1 MCKKNEFIVY
11 NCRYMM
17 KKILCFATVLFL
29 SLSGGAVITA
39 GERTVPVDIFILVDK
54 SLSMEESQIFPDLKK
69 WTDEQ
74 LTGQMLVEGDWL
86 TIYQFYGKAENVLT
100 LTINNEEDKARVK
113 EAFVSIIPDGKFT
126 DIGLALDTIKAS
138 LDKRLGN
145 GRYKIM
151 LLLTDLRQEA
161 PWTSKYPGIIDPFK
175 SPYLAEA
182 RTVDHGG
189 WYEITLDMDIHDQV
203 VTLSRELFKT
213 IETLEGTSHE
223 TLSEGQKYFDIQTSG
238 ETAVSMD
245 TGAITGGTGTIS
257 QGNYSAETVDGQVV
271 RQNYTEGGTGIARMI
286 DTWEENPE
294 YESADQE
301 QRVAGGGFNIPAN
314 YLYIGGVILLLLL
327 LIVVIGL
334 IRSRK
339 PSDDKKN
346 PAKAVDLMDFNRWDK

>member
-11 NCRYMM
+11 NHCYMM
-17 KKILCFATVLFL
+17 KKILCFSTVLFL

-54 SLSMEESQIFPDLKK
+54 SLSMEESKTFPDLKK

-100 LTINNEEDKARVK
+100 LTINNDEDKARVK
-113 EAFVSIIPDGKFT
+113 EAFDSIIPDGKFT

-161 PWTSKYPGIIDPFK
+161 PWTSKYPGTIDPFK

-223 TLSEGQKYFDIQTSG
+223 TLSEGQEYFDVQTSG
-238 ETAVSMD
+238 ETAVSMG
-245 TGAITGGTGTIS
+245 TGATTGGTGTIS

-286 DTWEENPE
+286 DTGIENPQA
-294 YESADQE
+294 ESADQE
-301 QRVAGGGFNIPAN
+301 QRAAGGGFNIPAN

-346 PAKAVDLMDFNRWDK
+346 PAKAVDLMDSNRWDK